1 MIKITIITMVKKM
14 MTIVIINGR
23 IIIIEE
29 ARASLRTCLLRILF
43 INSFNTLV
51 KRNTIPKKQKN
62 DFTKID

>member
-14 MTIVIINGR
+14 MIIVIISGR
-23 IIIIEE
+23 IIIEE
-29 ARASLRTCLLRILF
+29 ARASLKTCLLRILF

-51 KRNTIPKKQKN
+51 KRNTNPKKQKN